1 MTFANMTLKEFTSK
15 LSSNSPTPG
24 GGSVA
29 GLSISLAA
37 SLASM
42 VVNLTQDG
50 SLDQYSNDLIDHI
63 DYALELIDKDAN
75 SFNKVMDAFKMKK
88 DTDQEI
94 KNRKEAIQSALYNAS
109 LTPLETIE
117 LGVQVLEI
125 SKEVAKYGN
134 KNAVS
139 DAGVAALM
147 AHAGVKGASYNV
159 FINSSSL
166 SDEKKS
172 KELEDKTNK
181 LVEKSNNLAKQIEE
195 ICLKKL

>member
-29 GLSISLAA
+29 GLSISLGA

-42 VVNLTQDG
+42 VVNLTKDG
-50 SLDQYSNDLIDHI
+50 SLDKYSDDLKEHTDF
-63 DYALELIDKDAN
+63 ALELIDKDAN

-94 KNRKEAIQSALYNAS
+94 KERKKVIQSALYNAS
-109 LTPLETIE
+109 LTPLETIK
-117 LGVQVLEI
+117 LGVEVLEI
-125 SKEVAKYGN
+125 TKEVAKNGN

-147 AHAGVKGASYNV
+147 ALAGVKGAAYNV

-166 SDEKKS
+166 SDDKKA

-181 LVEKSNNLAKQIEE
+181 LVKKSEKLADQVEE
-195 ICLKKL
+195 ICLSKL